1 MFDVNVPVPNITSS
15 KYSFDS
21 RFVLLK
27 NYLQELN
34 EALSFALTEK
44 TDSIQRALHGEINEN
59 EKSNHQKQ
67 IELQTQ
73 SVERFN
79 NLREQ
84 IIRTADEIEIS
95 YKAAIEQNEK
105 SILSTVESNYFTK
118 SEQGEYAT
126 QVDSRINQ
134 NAQDI
139 SLISENAQSVAT
151 DLENFKESSRG
162 EMIVQANAIMSRV
175 EKEFQSNTQAE
186 ELESR
191 ISSQITQTENVINEN
206 FNKELVNI
214 SDDVST
220 VGGKVNELIS
230 DLDVYI
236 RRGELET
243 DVFGIE
249 IGRSD
254 SNIKARFT
262 NDRLS
267 FYQGASEV
275 AYVSGS
281 SLYITNA
288 DILDYLRIGNSTN
301 GYFLFDTTSNGLE
314 VRWIDAN

>member
-44 TDSIQRALHGEINEN
+44 TDSVQRALHGEINEN

-139 SLISENAQSVAT
+139 SLISENTQSVAT

-162 EMIVQANAIMSRV
+162 EMVVQANAIMSRV
-175 EKEFQSNTQAE
+175 EKEYQSNTQAE